1 MPRSRHSPDS
11 TEVERA
17 LHSIRDCRERQAE
30 HEAAMWLNAAYAY
43 RRGASIG
50 ELATA
55 AGVSSDTVRVRLRA
69 VDGDA

>member
-1 MPRSRHSPDS
+1 MPHRRHSPDS

-50 ELATA
+50 ELAAA
-55 AGVSSDTVRVRLRA
+55 AGVGVHYARA
-69 VDGDA
+69 KIGAVERRG